1 MCYFLACL
9 VEVTDFVGNEDGIKT
24 IWAIYGHTPKG
35 THTRK
40 NMDINIDMCGS
51 FTKVGFLSPPKNK
64 VVLFQQISP

>member
-51 FTKVGFLSPPKNK
+51 FTKVGSP
-64 VVLFQQISP
+64 